1 MIHLP
6 DKDLELTFSFLSV
19 LSTNKTEK
27 MLEHAQKNLGKKFPS
42 HHSQI
47 KIILIGEGAVGK
59 TALRLKFMG
68 EESTHGLY
76 ISTLGADF
84 SLKYITIDDQS
95 IMLQIWDIA
104 GQSRFKDII
113 SSYYE
118 GANGALVVYD
128 LTRMETFEQVKY
140 WIDHLY
146 SITGPIPF
154 CILGNKLD
162 IAPTNQIFEDVLTE
176 ADSKIKKLNDV
187 LKQDFGFE
195 IHHFL
200 TSAYTG
206 EHVEEAYTLLSKE
219 ILGYLKKMQVKLTET

>member
-1 MIHLP
+1 MS
-6 DKDLELTFSFLSV
+6 DKEQELSFSFLSM
-19 LSTNKTEK
+19 LSTKRPKKTVK
-27 MLEHAQKNLGKKFPS
+27 QKTRTEIKKPVS

-59 TALRLKFMG
+59 TALRLKYMG

-84 SLKYITIDDQS
+84 SLKYIDLEDHS

-104 GQSRFKDII
+104 GQSRFKEII
-113 SSYYE
+113 SSYFD

-128 LTRMETFEQVKY
+128 LTRMETFEQAKY
-140 WIDHLY
+140 WIDHLF

-162 IAPTNQIFEDVLTE
+162 ISPTTEIFQDVLNE
-176 ADSKIKKLNDV
+176 ADLTIKKLNDV
-187 LKQDFGFE
+187 IKKDFGFE

-206 EHVEEAYTLLSKE
+206 EHVDEAFTLLTTE
-219 ILGYLKKMQVKLTET
+219 ILNYLQNIQIKIQEN

>member
-1 MIHLP
+1 M
-6 DKDLELTFSFLSV
+6 
-19 LSTNKTEK
+19 LSTKQSEKLIKEKKTTIVK
-27 MLEHAQKNLGKKFPS
+27 RPVV

-84 SLKYITIDDQS
+84 SLKYIDIEEHS
-95 IMLQIWDIA
+95 VMLQIWDIA
-104 GQSRFKDII
+104 GQSRFKEII
-113 SSYYE
+113 SSYFE

-140 WIDHLY
+140 WVDHLF

-162 IAPTNQIFEDVLTE
+162 ISPTNEIFQDVLTE
-176 ADSKIKKLNDV
+176 ADTTIKKLNEII
-187 LKQDFGFE
+187 KQDFGFE

-206 EHVEEAYTLLSKE
+206 EHVDEAFDLLVNE
-219 ILGYLKKMQVKLTET
+219 IMKYLQNIQIKIHEN

>member
-1 MIHLP
+1 MTE
-6 DKDLELTFSFLSV
+6 DTSELTFSFLSV
-19 LSTNKTEK
+19 LSTDKVAKVNEK
-27 MLEHAQKNLGKKFPS
+27 AQKPAGKKKTFNQ
-42 HHSQI
+42 SQI

-84 SLKYITIDDQS
+84 SLKYIDIEDQS

-128 LTRMETFEQVKY
+128 LTRMQTFEEVKY

-162 IAPTNQIFEDVLTE
+162 IAPTNQIFQDVLTE
-176 ADSKIKKLNDV
+176 ADYKIKELNDV
-187 LKQDFGFE
+187 LKKDFGFE

-206 EHVEEAYTLLSKE
+206 EHVEEAYTLLTKE
-219 ILGYLKKMQVKLTET
+219 VLEYLKKMQVKITET

>member
-1 MIHLP
+1 MP

-19 LSTNKTEK
+19 LSTNNSE
-27 MLEHAQKNLGKKFPS
+27 NLREQVQSSITKKPPS
-42 HHSQI
+42 NHSQI

-84 SLKYITIDDQS
+84 SLKYIDLDDQS

-118 GANGALVVYD
+118 GANGALIVYD
-128 LTRMETFEQVKY
+128 LTRFQETFEQVKY
-140 WIDHLY
+140 WIDHLF

-162 IAPTNQIFEDVLTE
+162 IAPTNQIFEDIITE
-176 ADSKIKKLNDV
+176 ADLKIKKLSNV
-187 LKQDFGFE
+187 LKKDFGFE

-206 EHVEEAYTLLSKE
+206 EHVEEAYSLLTEE
-219 ILGYLKKMQVKLTET
+219 ILEYLKKMQLKITEN